1 LHIQPHPQST
11 EIEVTSP
18 NGGSPSKFD
27 ATGVTAIGP
36 FQETGL
42 YQLRQTANGRTL
54 SIEEFT
60 VHSPSFGDSPLNSMI
75 ELGPPP
81 ALPSAS
87 LESRALTS
95 ELWMWL
101 ALAALVIM
109 GAEWLWFH
117 RVRAAA

>member
-1 LHIQPHPQST
+1 MLFRS
-11 EIEVTSP
+11 
-18 NGGSPSKFD
+18 SKFD